1 MAQAIETMGKWMTVE
16 EVLKEVLADEMFYSR
31 SGGGLTLS
39 GGKPLLQAEF
49 ATALLKQAHA
59 EGLETAIETTGCV
72 PWESALPVF
81 EQLDFIHMDIKSV
94 DAEKH
99 RTFTGH
105 DNALILEN
113 FTKLCATFPDKP
125 INARQSFL
133 VSTIRWKI
141 CRPLPISSTQ
151 PAHLPTSCSMSCF
164 LSTTSA
170 AANTNFRENL
180 TISGHHRH
188 SRCKIHRRGICQ
200 CAISGLW
207 PRCTA

>member
-1 MAQAIETMGKWMTVE
+1 MAQAIETMGKWMTTE
-16 EVLKEVLADEMFYSR
+16 EILKEVLADEVFYSR
-31 SGGGLTLS
+31 SGGLTLS
-39 GGKPLLQAEF
+39 GGDPLLQAEF

-113 FTKLCATFPDKP
+113 FAKLCATFPDKP
-125 INARQSFL
+125 IIAHA
-133 VSTIRWKI
+133 
-141 CRPLPISSTQ
+141 CRSWFQ
-151 PAHLPTSCSMSCF
+151 RYAGR
-164 LSTTSA
+164 SA
-170 AANTNFRENL
+170 
-180 TISGHHRH
+180 GHCRFHQH
-188 SRCKIHRRGICQ
+188 SRRTCPQ
-200 CAISGLW
+200 A
-207 PRCTA
+207 AV